1 MRMQSDLPINH
12 FKQALADKKVQIGL
26 WLMSCA
32 PSVCEAVAS
41 AGFDWLVI
49 DMEHSPNDV
58 GDVMHQLRS
67 LVGGTAEPII
77 RLPWNDPVL
86 VKRLLDCGVRSF
98 LFPFIQS
105 ADEARLVVA
114 ATRYPP
120 KGIRGVAG
128 TTRANLYGR
137 VPDYFRRAESQ
148 ICVLAQIET
157 RKAAALSHEIAAVE
171 GIDGLFVGP
180 ADLST
185 DFGFPNDWDRPEVWP
200 TILDVGAQARAQGK
214 AAGFL
219 SAREQDCRK
228 VLADG
233 FSFVATGSDL
243 GLIARGADALV
254 KLYKS

>member
-1 MRMQSDLPINH
+1 MQIDLPVNR
-12 FKQALADKKVQIGL
+12 FKQALASQQKQIGF
-26 WLMSCA
+26 WLSSCA
-32 PSVCEAVAS
+32 PSVSEAIAG
-41 AGFDWLVI
+41 AGFDWLVL
-49 DMEHSPNDV
+49 DMEHVANDAPEIV
-58 GDVMHQLRS
+58 QHLRA
-67 LVGGTAEPII
+67 LQGGTAEPVV

-86 VKRLLDCGVRSF
+86 VKRLLDCGVRTF

-105 ADEARLVVA
+105 AEEARQAVA

-120 KGIRGVAG
+120 HGIRGVAG

-137 VPDYFRRAESQ
+137 VPDYFRRADQQ

-157 RKAAALSHEIAAVE
+157 RKAASLSHAIAQVD

-180 ADLST
+180 ADLSA

-200 TILDVGAQARAQGK
+200 TILDIGAQARAAGK

-219 SAREQDCRK
+219 SARESDCRK

-233 FSFVATGSDL
+233 FTFVATGSDM
-243 GLIARGADALV
+243 GLVARGADALV
-254 KLYKS
+254 KLYQD